1 MLCFSF
7 EVNMIF
13 AILYLYIR
21 NLRLSMFGAF
31 DIITRE
37 IMKGWNSHFES
48 QPLGKR
54 ASNSMNRQ
62 TGIRRA
68 KIIKN

>member
-1 MLCFSF
+1 
-7 EVNMIF
+7 
-13 AILYLYIR
+13 
-21 NLRLSMFGAF
+21 MFGAF

-54 ASNSMNRQ
+54 ASNSMSRQ
-62 TGIRRA
+62 TGISKA
-68 KIIKN
+68 KIIKKLEVLTF